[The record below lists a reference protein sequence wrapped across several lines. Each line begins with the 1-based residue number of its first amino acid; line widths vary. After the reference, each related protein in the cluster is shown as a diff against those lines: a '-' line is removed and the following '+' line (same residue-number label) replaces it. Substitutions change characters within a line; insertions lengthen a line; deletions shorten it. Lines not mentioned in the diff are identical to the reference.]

1 MGRIKTKVENNTII
15 KKWKRGL
22 KLEKKTNKLASFT
35 SFD

>member
-22 KLEKKTNKLASFT
+22 KLEKKKKTN
-35 SFD
+35 